1 MRFKHTTLLLAGL
14 VGSALLLGGPSIAE
28 ARGGHGHGH
37 GHARGHHHMKVHK
50 MHGTPPGWHRGR
62 KVGWRGHH
70 CPPGLRMQ
78 GRC

>member
-1 MRFKHTTLLLAGL
+1 MRLKHTTLLLAGL

-28 ARGGHGHGH
+28 AKGGHGRGHGHGH
-37 GHARGHHHMKVHK
+37 GHHMK
-50 MHGTPPGWHRGR
+50 MHGKHHGWHHGR
-62 KVGWRGHH
+62 KAGWRGYH